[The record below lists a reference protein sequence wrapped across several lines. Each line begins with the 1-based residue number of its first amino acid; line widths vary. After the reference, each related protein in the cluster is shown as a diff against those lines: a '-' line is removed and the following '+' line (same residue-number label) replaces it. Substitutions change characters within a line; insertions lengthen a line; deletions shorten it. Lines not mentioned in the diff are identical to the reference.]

1 MNETTDATFVPKSPS
16 SPIRGLIWMCTV
28 LFTLS
33 VTSPV
38 FAAVDSYVVGV
49 DGMACPF
56 CAYGIEKKLRGL
68 DGVESLEIR
77 IKDGEVDVTVAEGGT
92 VTPKHLDEAVKEAG
106 FAIGHLSV
114 TGEATVE
121 QQSGTTRVTFSD
133 TLSLTASSYKGET
146 GTFEVRG
153 KLTRPD
159 DDGDWRL
166 EKLERLD

>member
-1 MNETTDATFVPKSPS
+1 MRDTTDETFAPHSP
-16 SPIRGLIWMCTV
+16 PNRRHGLIWMCTV
-28 LFTLS
+28 LFVLTIA
-33 VTSPV
+33 TPV

-56 CAYGIEKKLRGL
+56 CAYGIEKKLKGL

-77 IKDGEVDVTVAEGGT
+77 IKDAEVDVTVAEGKA
-92 VTPKHLDEAVKEAG
+92 VTPKQLDEAVKEAG

-121 QQSGTTRVTFSD
+121 QSGGTTRVIFSD
-133 TLSLTASSYKGET
+133 ALTLPAPEYDGEP

-166 EKLERLD
+166 EDLERLD